1 MKPNTLFLAAPA
13 ALLLLAGGT
22 AHAGQTITDTGAIA
36 CVVDK
41 WDEKEPEKGHKLADY
56 AGRCI
61 IIPQDVAAPKSTE
74 DCSGNYEFMPDGEWK
89 GAGTCTRVYKSGD
102 KWFLKWEQGSHI
114 KEGGLTTITGGTGQY
129 SGIKGSGTFTLEEL
143 TDTLQGGTYNK
154 KLELP

>member
-1 MKPNTLFLAAPA
+1 MKPRTLFLAAPA

-22 AHAGQTITDTGAIA
+22 ANAGQTITEAGAIA

-74 DCSGNYEFMPDGEWK
+74 DCVGNYEFMPDGEWK
-89 GAGTCTRVYKSGD
+89 GAGTCTRVNKDGD

-114 KEGGLTTITGGTGQY
+114 KEGGLTTITGGTGHY